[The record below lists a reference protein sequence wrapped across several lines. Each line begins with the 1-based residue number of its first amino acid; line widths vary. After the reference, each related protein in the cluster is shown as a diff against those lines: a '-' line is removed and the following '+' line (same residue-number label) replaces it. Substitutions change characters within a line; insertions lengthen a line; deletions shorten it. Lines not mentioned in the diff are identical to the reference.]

1 MDKHSF
7 KTKLRK
13 GDQVVIIAGRSKGQK
28 GAIDRIDAKNGKVYV
43 AGCNLV
49 KKAQKPNEL
58 NPQGGLIEKPAGVH
72 ISNVAFID
80 AKTKKAT
87 RLGYRVTEGNKTRF
101 AKKSGQSL

>member
-13 GDQVVIIAGRSKGQK
+13 GDQVVVIAGRSKGQK
-28 GAIDRIDAKNGKVYV
+28 GAIDRIDTKSGRVFV

-49 KKAQKPNEL
+49 KKSQKPNEL
-58 NPQGGLIEKPAGVH
+58 NPTGGLIEKPAAVH
-72 ISNVAFID
+72 ISNVALVD
-80 AKTKKAT
+80 PKTKKPT
-87 RLGYRVTEGNKTRF
+87 RIGYKITDGKKARF